1 MRSQAREAVFKF
13 IYSQLFNPDDEGLF
27 AVLLKDLN
35 KEDALFANDLLSA
48 INDKKDFLLETIS
61 KLAVGYKLDRLYL
74 ADKCALLIGIAELN
88 NFPQTPIP
96 VVVNEAVNLAAK
108 YSTDNSTNFVNG
120 IMAEYIKEKN
130 NG

>member
-35 KEDALFANDLLSA
+35 KEDTLFANDLLSA
-48 INDKKDFLLETIS
+48 INDKKDELLETIS

>member
-35 KEDALFANDLLSA
+35 KEDTLFANDLLSA
-48 INDKKDFLLETIS
+48 INDKKDYLLETIS

>member
-35 KEDALFANDLLSA
+35 KEDTLFANDLLSA
-48 INDKKDFLLETIS
+48 INNKKDELLETIS

-96 VVVNEAVNLAAK
+96 VVVNEAVNLSAK

-120 IMAEYIKEKN
+120 IMAEYIRGKN

>member
-13 IYSQLFNPDDEGLF
+13 IYSQLFNPDDEGIF

-35 KEDALFANDLLSA
+35 KEDTLFANDLLSA
-48 INDKKDFLLETIS
+48 INNKKDELLETIS